1 MHTRRLL
8 LALAT
13 AALVPV
19 GCGDSGYSGGTNGE
33 STGGG
38 GYTSDV
44 DCAEVGQEIVVS
56 GNDPNGLDAD
66 NDGIGCEGW

>member
-1 MHTRRLL
+1 MYTRRLL

-19 GCGDSGYSGGTNGE
+19 GCGDSGYSGTNGG
-33 STGGG
+33 STGG

-44 DCAEVGQEIVVS
+44 DCAEVGQEVTVS
-56 GNDPNGLDAD
+56 GSDPNGLDAD